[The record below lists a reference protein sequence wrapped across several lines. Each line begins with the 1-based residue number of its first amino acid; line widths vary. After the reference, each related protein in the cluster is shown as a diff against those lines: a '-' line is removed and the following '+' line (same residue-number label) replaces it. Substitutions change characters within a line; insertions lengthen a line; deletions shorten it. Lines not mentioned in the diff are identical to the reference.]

1 MGLAAIHVGV
11 GGREDHPVRTGIA
24 NSFANAGGVAQVGVL
39 GRQGG
44 EQVVDRVG
52 AQLANEFLAQESGGT
67 E

>member
-11 GGREDHPVRTGIA
+11 GGREDHQSGRESRIRSRT
-24 NSFANAGGVAQVGVL
+24 GGVAQVGVL